1 LKTYIRLAEFE
12 DIERINDIY
21 NQAVAHK
28 FQTADTIFFTLNDR
42 VKWFNNHQSA
52 HYPIIVA
59 IKNDE
64 VVGWAS
70 ISQYRN
76 GRAALL
82 KTVEVSFYIDQDHQ
96 HQGIGTQLLNATI
109 EKAKELGYK
118 NVFAMLM
125 EPNAPSIG
133 LLQKFSFE
141 EWGRLPKVAEVD
153 HIEIDH
159 VYYGR
164 RIAD

>member
-1 LKTYIRLAEFE
+1 MKTTIRLAQFE

-28 FQTADTIFFTLNDR
+28 FQTADTIFFKLNDR
-42 VKWFNNHQSA
+42 VKWFNNHQSDQ
-52 HYPIIVA
+52 YPILVA
-59 IKNDE
+59 TKDDK

-96 HQGIGTQLLNATI
+96 HQGIGTTLLNVTLD
-109 EKAKELGYK
+109 KVKELGYK
-118 NVFAMLM
+118 NIFAMLM

-133 LLQKFSFE
+133 LLRKFKFE

-153 HIEIDH
+153 NIEIDH

-164 RIAD
+164 RIVD